1 MNNVDELL
9 RMIPTNSHRP
19 PHVGGLVQLHV
30 CKKNAYTE
38 MYYTEMK
45 MEKNQSNQNR
55 NQTED
60 LKVGLGVI
68 PSQECI
74 ISHQNVYRI

>member
-1 MNNVDELL
+1 
-9 RMIPTNSHRP
+9 
-19 PHVGGLVQLHV
+19 
-30 CKKNAYTE
+30 